1 MSVQLFDSIRSD
13 NVHNILDSELSEDEG
28 ARVRDIIR
36 AGDVRKNIYAPE
48 GKRWQYEA
56 RTLEWGDRASEWWA
70 SKLVDGGAS
79 APLLWT
85 SCAGIKPGAGCLNVQ
100 QGSQKIV
107 RRDALSSP
115 GGAAQIVANGRNG
128 LDVDK
133 FDYLQRDSMY
143 CNVRISAD
151 FDRIQKYSK
160 VLHPS
165 ACADKVSV
173 LCSGPSGHIHT
184 LCCCNAGDR

>member
-1 MSVQLFDSIRSD
+1 M
-13 NVHNILDSELSEDEG
+13 
-28 ARVRDIIR
+28 
-36 AGDVRKNIYAPE
+36 
-48 GKRWQYEA
+48 
-56 RTLEWGDRASEWWA
+56 
-70 SKLVDGGAS
+70 
-79 APLLWT
+79 
-85 SCAGIKPGAGCLNVQ
+85 
-100 QGSQKIV
+100 

-160 VLHPS
+160 VPHRS
-165 ACADKVSV
+165 ACAHKVSV
-173 LCSGPSGHIHT
+173 LCSGTSTPCAAVMQVIDDEICYRWSEYENMRVPLDLTTFLLLH
-184 LCCCNAGDR
+184 